1 MSSETSEPSR
11 TTGASPSSTLSGAT
25 DTGRPK
31 AERYTPS
38 EIEPKW
44 QAQWR
49 TSGLHDTPDTAA
61 LPNYYFVTMFPY
73 PSGEIHVGHWYAYAP
88 SDCAARYMRMRG
100 HNVLFPMGFDAFGI
114 NAENAAI
121 DRKQHPAVWTE
132 ANMAHMREQF
142 VKMGTAIDW
151 RREVITCYPE
161 YYRWNQWMF
170 LKLLEKGLAYRATA
184 PVNWCPRDE
193 TVLANE
199 QVINGLC
206 ERCDTPVVKK
216 DLTQWF
222 YRITAYADEL
232 LRFDG
237 LDWPDRVRVMQENW
251 IGRSEGAEIA
261 FAVDGHPGEEIRFFT
276 TRPDTIFGATFMVL
290 APEHPLVARITTADR
305 RDDVA
310 AYVEQAR
317 NTAEI
322 DRTSAERPKTGVPT
336 GAHALN
342 AFSGERIPIWIADY
356 VLATYGTG
364 AIMAVPAHD
373 ERDFAFA
380 TAYGLE
386 IREVI
391 SPGTGAGSE
400 GRGAPADGRLTAAYT
415 GSGTLVRSGAF
426 TGIAS
431 DEAKRRIAA
440 DAKRRGIGDA
450 SVTYRLRDWLISRQ
464 RYWGTPIPIVY
475 CDDCGTVPVP
485 EDQLPVVLP
494 RDAEFTGRGGSPLAN
509 LPAFVNTPCPR
520 CGKAA
525 KRETDTMDTFVDSSW
540 YVYRYPDPNDAS
552 CFMNPAVGH
561 HWLPVSRYTGGI
573 EHAILHLL
581 YARFVCKVL
590 RDLGYLWFDEP
601 FLHLRNQGTIVF
613 NSRKMSKSRGNVV
626 APDEYVARY
635 GTDTLRL
642 FMMFMGPWTD
652 GADWDASGI
661 EGSWRFLNRVWT
673 IALQPP
679 SAGSRDPDLDRMVQ
693 RTIQKVSADLEAYH
707 FNTAIAAMMELSTA
721 TFHATGPSRDAATDA
736 LVLLLA
742 PFAPHI
748 TEELWQ
754 RRGGA
759 GSVHRRTWPAYD
771 PSLARAT
778 SVTVVVQVNGKV
790 RERLEL
796 PAGTGEDALKTAAL
810 ASPKV
815 TQAIAGAAI
824 SRVIVVADKLVNI
837 VTER

>member
-1 MSSETSEPSR
+1 MSSEMSQTSQTNER
-11 TTGASPSSTLSGAT
+11 DGT
-25 DTGRPK
+25 R

-38 EIEPKW
+38 AIEPKW

-49 TSGLHDTPDTAA
+49 DSGLHDTPDSAER
-61 LPNYYFVTMFPY
+61 PNYYFVTMFPY

-88 SDCAARYMRMRG
+88 SDCAARYLRMRG

-121 DRKQHPAVWTE
+121 DRKLHPAVWTE
-132 ANMAHMREQF
+132 KNMAHMREQF

-151 RREVITCYPE
+151 RREVVTCYPQ

-170 LKLLEKGLAYRATA
+170 LKFLEQGLAYRATA

-199 QVINGLC
+199 QVINGRC

-222 YRITAYADEL
+222 YKITAYADEL
-232 LRFDG
+232 LTFDG
-237 LDWPDRVRVMQENW
+237 LDWPERVRVMQQNW
-251 IGRSEGAEIA
+251 IGRSQGAEIA
-261 FAVDGHPGEEIRFFT
+261 FAVDGHPVEMIRFFT

-290 APEHPLVARITTADR
+290 APEHPLVAKITTADQGA
-305 RDDVA
+305 DVA

-322 DRTSAERPKTGVPT
+322 DRTSAERPKTGVAT
-336 GAHALN
+336 GAYAVN
-342 AFSGERIPIWIADY
+342 AFTGERIPIWIADY

-391 SPGTGAGSE
+391 SPDRTEHGPLA
-400 GRGAPADGRLTAAYT
+400 AAYT
-415 GSGTLVRSGAF
+415 GAGTLVRSGAF
-426 TGIAS
+426 TGVAN

-440 DAKRRGIGDA
+440 EAKQRGIGDA

-475 CDDCGTVPVP
+475 CADCGTVPVP

-494 RDAEFTGRGGSPLAN
+494 RDAEFSGRGGSPLAN
-509 LPAFVNTPCPR
+509 LSEFVNTSCPR
-520 CGKAA
+520 CGKPA

-552 CFMNPAVGH
+552 CFMNPAVGR

-590 RDLGYLWFDEP
+590 RDLGYLWFGEP
-601 FLHLRNQGTIVF
+601 FTHLRNQGTIVF
-613 NSRKMSKSRGNVV
+613 KGRKMSKSRGNVE
-626 APDEYVARY
+626 APDAYVARY
-635 GTDTLRL
+635 GADTLRL

-673 IALQPP
+673 IALQAP
-679 SAGSRDPDLDRMVQ
+679 SAGPRDPDLDRTVQ

-721 TFHATGPSRDAATDA
+721 LFHASGPSRDEGVGA

-742 PFAPHI
+742 PFAPHLA
-748 TEELWQ
+748 EELWQ
-754 RRGGA
+754 RRGGT
-759 GSVHRRTWPAYD
+759 GSVHQQSWPIYD
-771 PSLARAT
+771 PHLATDRE
-778 SVTVVVQVNGKV
+778 VQIVVQVNGKV
-790 RERLEL
+790 RDRITIA
-796 PAGTGEDALKTAAL
+796 AGSAEDMVRAAAL
-810 ASPKV
+810 ASEKV
-815 TQAIAGAAI
+815 QAAIGGAALTKT
-824 SRVIVVADKLVNI
+824 IVVPDRLVSV
-837 VTER
+837 VTGRPS

>member
-1 MSSETSEPSR
+1 MSSETNQ
-11 TTGASPSSTLSGAT
+11 GKAV
-25 DTGRPK
+25 K
-31 AERYTPS
+31 AERYAPS

-49 TSGLHDTPDTAA
+49 TSGLHDTPDTADH
-61 LPNYYFVTMFPY
+61 PNYYFVTMFPY

-88 SDCAARYMRMRG
+88 SDCAARYVRMRG

-121 DRKQHPAVWTE
+121 DRRMHPAVWTE
-132 ANMAHMREQF
+132 QNMAHMREQF
-142 VKMGTAIDW
+142 MKMGTAIDW
-151 RREVITCYPE
+151 RREVVTCYPE

-222 YRITAYADEL
+222 YKITAYADEL

-237 LDWPDRVRVMQENW
+237 LDWPDRVRVMQQNW

-261 FAVDGHPGEEIRFFT
+261 FEVDGLPGATIRFFT

-290 APEHPLVARITTADR
+290 APEHPLVASITTDAQR
-305 RDDVA
+305 AAVT
-310 AYVEQAR
+310 AYVEEAR

-322 DRTSAERPKTGVPT
+322 ERTNTERLKTGVAT
-336 GAHALN
+336 GAYARN
-342 AFSGERIPIWIADY
+342 AFTGERIPIWIADY

-391 SPGTGAGSE
+391 SP
-400 GRGAPADGRLTAAYT
+400 DGGEHPSLAAAYT
-415 GSGTLVRSGAF
+415 GPGSLVRSGAF
-426 TGIAS
+426 TGLAS

-440 DAKRRGIGDA
+440 DAKERGIGDA

-475 CDDCGTVPVP
+475 CGECGVVPVP
-485 EDQLPVVLP
+485 ESDLPVVLP

-509 LPAFVNTPCPR
+509 LPDFVNTTGPR
-520 CGKAA
+520 CGKPA

-540 YVYRYPDPNDAS
+540 YIYRYPDPKDTS
-552 CFMNPAVGH
+552 SFMNLEVGR

-601 FLHLRNQGTIVF
+601 FTHLRNQGTIVF
-613 NSRKMSKSRGNVV
+613 KGRKMSKSRGNVE
-626 APDEYVARY
+626 APDAYVARY
-635 GTDTLRL
+635 GADTLRL

-652 GADWDASGI
+652 GADWDAAGI

-679 SAGSRDPDLDRMVQ
+679 SDGPRDPELDRMVQ
-693 RTIQKVSADLEAYH
+693 RTTLRVTTDLEAYH

-721 TFHATGPSRDAATDA
+721 LFHATGPSRDEGVRT

-742 PFAPHI
+742 PFAPHL

-754 RRGGA
+754 RRGGT
-759 GSVHRRTWPAYD
+759 GSVHQQSWPAFD
-771 PSLARAT
+771 PAAVRSGD
-778 SVTVVVQVNGKV
+778 VQIVVQVNGKV
-790 RERLEL
+790 RDRLTV
-796 PAGTGEDALKTAAL
+796 PAGSAEEAVRSLAL
-810 ASPKV
+810 ASEKV
-815 TQAIAGAAI
+815 RTAIGGAPVAKT
-824 SRVIVVADKLVNI
+824 IVVLDRLVSI
-837 VTER
+837 VTGRPS